1 MQEYTVRMSA
11 TIREHAI
18 VTVRASSPDAAKRK
32 ARQLARDGEIEFCDG
47 DQVRVR
53 VTDCEATNGR

>member
-18 VTVRASSPDAAKRK
+18 VTVQASNPDAAKRK
-32 ARQLARDGEIEFCDG
+32 ARQLAHDGDVEFCDS

-53 VTDCEATNGR
+53 VTDCEATDGR